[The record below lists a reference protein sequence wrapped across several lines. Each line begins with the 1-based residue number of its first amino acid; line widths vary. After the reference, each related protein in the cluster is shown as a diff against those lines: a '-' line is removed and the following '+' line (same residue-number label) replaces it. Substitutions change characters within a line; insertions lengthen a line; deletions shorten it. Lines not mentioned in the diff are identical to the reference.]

1 VASNESEGA
10 FMPSRHTV
18 LPPISLFLLCS
29 LVSSLFPNIAKTS
42 KVRIDSR
49 SGKKIKMKVDKDA
62 TDVAM
67 ELGRAEMR
75 AFFNSQF

>member
-1 VASNESEGA
+1 
-10 FMPSRHTV
+10 M
-18 LPPISLFLLCS
+18 
-29 LVSSLFPNIAKTS
+29 
-42 KVRIDSR
+42 RIDSR
-49 SGKKIKMKVDKDA
+49 SGKKIKMKVKRFHHYLLHSWQVFITLNLSCSCFAVGQWQIDKDA

>member
-1 VASNESEGA
+1 MAQLAGIYNTEFSCACLG
-10 FMPSRHTV
+10 
-18 LPPISLFLLCS
+18 LGQWQI
-29 LVSSLFPNIAKTS
+29 
-42 KVRIDSR
+42 
-49 SGKKIKMKVDKDA
+49 DKDA

>member
-1 VASNESEGA
+1 
-10 FMPSRHTV
+10 
-18 LPPISLFLLCS
+18 LF
-29 LVSSLFPNIAKTS
+29 IAILS
-42 KVRIDSR
+42 VRIDSR
-49 SGKKIKMKVDKDA
+49 SGKKIKMKLDKDA